1 MVEED
6 KIMEIKPEQEIQK
19 LRELLSQREVE
30 LLLLN
35 PKEFN
40 RFLLRQ
46 NLELQESQSE
56 ILLEV
61 LKLKEGIN
69 SLIDLANE
77 NSGES
82 EPNSKYDD
90 EIEQKK
96 EELRKLEKKKK

>member
-82 EPNSKYDD
+82 ESNSKYDD